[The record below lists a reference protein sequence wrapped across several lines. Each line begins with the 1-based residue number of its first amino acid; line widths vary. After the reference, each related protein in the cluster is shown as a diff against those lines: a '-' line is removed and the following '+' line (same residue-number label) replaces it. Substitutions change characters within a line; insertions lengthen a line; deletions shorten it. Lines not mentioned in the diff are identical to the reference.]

1 MILAMKTILEV
12 LQYGDFDIRFNTDI
26 NSGKNPA
33 VITDVISKGAFA
45 MSATL
50 WGGKVI
56 TSSPGIMPSDKRS

>member
-1 MILAMKTILEV
+1 MVKVLGSFGEV

-33 VITDVISKGAFA
+33 VIIDVISKGAFA

-56 TSSPGIMPSDKRS
+56 TSSPGIMPSDKKS